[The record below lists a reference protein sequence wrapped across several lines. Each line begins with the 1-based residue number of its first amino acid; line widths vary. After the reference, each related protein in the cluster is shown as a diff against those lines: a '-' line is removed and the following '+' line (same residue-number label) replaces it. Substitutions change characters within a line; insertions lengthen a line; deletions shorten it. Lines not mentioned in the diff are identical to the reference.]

1 MDKVEKWKRL
11 DELVLQDDLYKFY
24 RRAYCESAAKY
35 DKVCRFFPRK
45 LRNTLEGY
53 ADFGRLMMQRMAG
66 IALENME
73 FKDGPEEE

>member
-11 DELVLQDDLYKFY
+11 DELALQDDLYKFY
-24 RRAYCESAAKY
+24 HRAYCESAVKF
-35 DKVCRFFPRK
+35 DRITRWCPRM
-45 LRNTLEGY
+45 LRNILEGY

-73 FKDGPEEE
+73 FKDE

>member
-11 DELVLQDDLYKFY
+11 DELALQDDIYKFY
-24 RRAYCESAAKY
+24 RRAYCESAVKFG
-35 DKVCRFFPRK
+35 KIIRWCPRR
-45 LRNTLEGY
+45 LRNILEGY

-73 FKDGPEEE
+73 FREDA